1 MLTYAKKILSSG
13 ALLALA
19 LTAVTA
25 CTVQTPREELAYCQA
40 YATWA
45 TGASSAAG
53 NCEVPSIAS
62 RDPDYNHGSISQ

>member
-1 MLTYAKKILSSG
+1 MLTYAKKIMSSG
-13 ALLALA
+13 ALLALT

-25 CTVQTPREELAYCQA
+25 CTEATPQQNLAYCQA

-62 RDPDYNHGSISQ
+62 RDPGYNLGSISQ